1 MRLAALGI
9 VLAVVGPLAPS
20 ALPAQTTADA
30 MALYQAGKVD
40 EALAAFRVIAAR
52 DAVTAPAEAATAR
65 NGLCVLLM
73 NRGGYQEALP
83 ECLEALRL
91 REATH
96 ADSTRLAK
104 SLNNVGL
111 VLQYL
116 GRYGEGEGYFRRALA
131 LNRAAGDSQSETIN
145 QSNLGLLLLAAGR
158 YRQALATLAAGE
170 RVAAEHA
177 GEAWSREQRQ
187 ALRINRGAVLE
198 KLGALREA
206 LELYRGLLDSGDPLE
221 PSRAAA
227 LSANLGS
234 TYARLGDPVRAES
247 YLRAAQ
253 AGFER
258 IGDQAALSNVWLN
271 LALVAQINRRDPRT
285 AEQRMHEALA
295 LAEQSGDR
303 SEEIQDLFYLGRLL
317 IEGGR
322 LDEATAIFRRCL
334 ARSEESGSAEGRW
347 SALEGL
353 GRVAHARGDLG
364 GAVASFLSALDRI
377 EEVRESLDPGPF
389 RAGFF
394 GDKRSVYVAA
404 VEALTELEAREPGRG
419 HAEAALAVVERA
431 KARQLLDLLGGGAG
445 GAGMP
450 LDAVTMRQRLDDGE
464 TLIEYFVGGDSI
476 FSWRVDRGG
485 VRELAPRPAAPIL
498 AAVESLHRDL
508 AERQPP
514 DPARIEFL
522 RAQLLAAARLDSAPG
537 ARLRVAPDGRLHYLP
552 FELLLSA
559 ADGNSESPVVT
570 YLPSGSALV
579 GATSGAS
586 EPREAFRVLGFGS
599 PPAERLAADGAIE
612 HYSPL
617 PESERELESIAA
629 RLGPPSELRIG
640 SQATVAELARLAP
653 RGARVVHF
661 ASHTVIDEH
670 PGGSPAILL
679 APSPGNDGH
688 LHADELA
695 QISVPTRLAVL
706 ATCQSAIGEA
716 EDGRGFAT
724 LSGAL
729 LGAGARAVV
738 VTLWDVGDAA
748 TAAFME
754 QFYWQLARGRP
765 PERALAA
772 AKRSFRADPRWN
784 NPSYWAPFVLV
795 GDGRRPL
802 VETARWRWLAIG
814 GALLAALAALGFAA
828 RRS

>member
-1 MRLAALGI
+1 MKLGALGI
-9 VLAVVGPLAPS
+9 VLAVVAPLAPS

-40 EALAAFRVIAAR
+40 EALAAFRVVAGR
-52 DAVTAPAEAATAR
+52 DATADPAEAATAR

-96 ADSTRLAK
+96 ADATRMAK

-116 GRYGEGEGYFRRALA
+116 GRYGEGESYFRRALA
-131 LNRAAGDSQSETIN
+131 LNRAAGDFQSETIN

-170 RVAAEHA
+170 QVAAEHA

-187 ALRINRGAVLE
+187 ALRINRGAVFE

-206 LELYRGLLDSGDPLE
+206 LALYRGLLDSGDPLE

-253 AGFER
+253 AGFEK

-303 SEEIQDLFYLGRLL
+303 TEQIQDLFYLGRLL

-322 LDEATAIFRRCL
+322 LDEATAIFRRCQT
-334 ARSEESGSAEGRW
+334 RSEESGSAEGRW

-353 GRVAHARGDLG
+353 GRVARARGDLV

-404 VEALTELEAREPGRG
+404 VEALTELETREPGRG

-431 KARQLLDLLGGGAG
+431 KARQLLDSLGGSAG
-445 GAGMP
+445 GAAKP
-450 LDAVTMRQRLDDGE
+450 LDAVAVRRRLDDGE
-464 TLIEYFVGGDSI
+464 TLLEYFVGGDSI
-476 FSWRVDRGG
+476 FAWRVDRGG

-498 AAVESLHRDL
+498 AAVEAVHRDL

-514 DPARIEFL
+514 DPSRVAFL
-522 RAQLLAAARLDSAPG
+522 RAQLVAPAGLDSAPD

-552 FELLLSA
+552 FELLVGA
-559 ADGNSESPVVT
+559 ADGGESPVVT
-570 YLPSGSALV
+570 YLPSGSALAA
-579 GATSGAS
+579 ATSDAA
-586 EPREAFRVLGFGS
+586 PAPEAFHVLGFGS

-629 RLGPPSELRIG
+629 RLGPPSELRTG
-640 SQATVAELARLAP
+640 GQATVAELARLAP

-661 ASHTVIDEH
+661 ASHTVIDER

-679 APSPGNDGH
+679 APSEGNDGH

-695 QISVPTRLAVL
+695 QMSVPTRLAVL

-754 QFYWQLARGRP
+754 QFYWQLARGRA

-772 AKRSFRADPRWN
+772 AKSSFRADPRWN

-802 VETARWRWLAIG
+802 VEPARWRWLAIG
-814 GALLAALAALGFAA
+814 AALLAALAALGFAA
-828 RRS
+828 RRP